1 MMEGVMNT
9 GATGH
14 CMVLT
19 TAQGDCTQRII
30 EAVLSRELAA
40 CVQVMP
46 IRSHYVWLGVLRDEA
61 EELLIIKAKTAD
73 WEDLKA
79 AIVAAHTYDI
89 PEVLR
94 FDVEA
99 GGQAYLEWITAV
111 TRKAP

>member
-1 MMEGVMNT
+1 MSLSPNGY
-9 GATGH
+9 

-19 TAQGDCTQRII
+19 TAQGECTQRII

-46 IRSHYVWLGVLRDEA
+46 IRSHYVWQGVLRDEA
-61 EELLIIKAKTAD
+61 EELLFIKAKVDD

-79 AIVAAHTYDI
+79 AIVKAHTYDI

-111 TRKAP
+111 TRKG